1 MLRKARQ
8 RQVDSTDERL
18 FARTIPQEES
28 THHDPAVRFER
39 NSKRLPL
46 VGCFV
51 SSVRVFRGYIFLQIR
66 QWSPQ
71 TQN

>member
-39 NSKRLPL
+39 NSKRLS
-46 VGCFV
+46 VGGLFRVQCSCFSWLYL
-51 SSVRVFRGYIFLQIR
+51 SSD
-66 QWSPQ
+66 
-71 TQN
+71 